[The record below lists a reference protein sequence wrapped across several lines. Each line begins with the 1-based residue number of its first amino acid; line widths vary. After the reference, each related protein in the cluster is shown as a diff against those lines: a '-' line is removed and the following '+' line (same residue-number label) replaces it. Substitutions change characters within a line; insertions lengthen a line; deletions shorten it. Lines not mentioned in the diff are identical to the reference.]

1 MFCIAIQMKSN
12 SEDLLR
18 ELYNLIINPAT
29 RDWERHLLVQAK
41 DNRQQ
46 LSPTGQLKQLE
57 ANLRPLAI
65 RDNLTPDVMEFYL
78 AITGKAP
85 TPTRTTVTTSRPTV
99 ASPHEERAV
108 FAGGCFWCM
117 VEPFDQRPGINAVIS
132 GYTGGSWER
141 PTYEQVSGQYTGHVE
156 AVEIKYDAREIS
168 YQELVDIYWQL
179 IDPTDRFGQVND
191 RGSQYRPVIFYVN
204 QSQLAIAQASKQ
216 AIIDAQRYQKPIVV
230 AIEPLQQ
237 FWPAENYHQ
246 DFYRK
251 QPRRYQRLKK
261 AHDRYLHW
269 LKFKNKF

>member
-1 MFCIAIQMKSN
+1 MASFKGAQMKTN
-12 SEDLLR
+12 SDDLLR
-18 ELYNLIINPAT
+18 DLYNLIINPAT
-29 RDWERHLLVQAK
+29 RDWERRLLVQAK
-41 DNRQQ
+41 DNQRQ

-57 ANLRPLAI
+57 ADLRPLAM
-65 RDNLTPDVMEFYL
+65 RDNLTPDVMDFYL
-78 AITGKAP
+78 AITGNALTSTKVSVDHH
-85 TPTRTTVTTSRPTV
+85 VTSE
-99 ASPHEERAV
+99 SPYEERAV

-132 GYTGGSWER
+132 GYTGGSWEQ

-168 YQELVDIYWQL
+168 YQELVDIYWHL

-191 RGSQYRPVIFYVN
+191 RGNQYRPVIFYAN
-204 QSQLAIAQASKQ
+204 QSQLAVAQASKQ
-216 AIIDAQRYQKPIVV
+216 AVIDAQRYQKPIVV

-246 DFYRK
+246 NFYQK
-251 QPRRYQRLKK
+251 HPQRYKKLEKARL
-261 AHDRYLHW
+261 HYLQW

>member
-1 MFCIAIQMKSN
+1 MKSN

-57 ANLRPLAI
+57 ADLRPLAI
-65 RDNLTPDVMEFYL
+65 RDNLTPDVMDFYL
-78 AITGKAP
+78 AITGQAP
-85 TPTRTTVTTSRPTV
+85 TPMQTKVTTPQPTV
-99 ASPHEERAV
+99 ESPHEERAV

-132 GYTGGSWER
+132 GYTGGSWEQ

-179 IDPTDRFGQVND
+179 IDPTDRFGQIND
-191 RGSQYRPVIFYVN
+191 RGSQYRPVIFYAN

-269 LKFKNKF
+269 LKFTNRF